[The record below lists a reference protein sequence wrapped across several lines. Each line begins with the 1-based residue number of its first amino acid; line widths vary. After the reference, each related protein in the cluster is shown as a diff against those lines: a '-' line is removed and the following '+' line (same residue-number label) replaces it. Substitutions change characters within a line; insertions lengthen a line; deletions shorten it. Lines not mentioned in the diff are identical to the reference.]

1 MCMQISLNAEK
12 TGSKAILVKREK
24 KKSRLHLQ
32 SVDAR
37 DIFSPGIYL
46 HALIRNCYHTPD
58 SPPTDVLSQ
67 YPIEQHPTHHQQH
80 THIFLSILLGH
91 HRKHQTLT
99 VTSSVIK
106 TITTIPSVPPKR
118 SLKFFRAQ
126 CESEKQR
133 QGVERSESRGRETRA
148 MT

>member
-1 MCMQISLNAEK
+1 MQRKPGVRLYWLKE
-12 TGSKAILVKREK
+12 RE

-37 DIFSPGIYL
+37 EIFSPGIYL
-46 HALIRNCYHTPD
+46 HALIRTCYHRPD

-118 SLKFFRAQ
+118 SLKFSRAQ